1 MDKQID
7 ISIISLFLSSKKVSI
22 FYIKKESC
30 FSNNF
35 REQKS
40 NINLVVQCRKLQTH
54 IFNIHLTFLISAHTS
69 KKKYYKNLQRNN
81 ISSEVNWENKILWF
95 LNQILVRLLIYLLA
109 FSEKSGFSWQGTK
122 CYPYHIQT

>member
-1 MDKQID
+1 MDKEID

-22 FYIKKESC
+22 FYIRKESS

-40 NINLVVQCRKLQTH
+40 NINLVVQCRKLQTQ

-69 KKKYYKNLQRNN
+69 KKNYYENLQRNN
-81 ISSEVNWENKILWF
+81 I
-95 LNQILVRLLIYLLA
+95 LL
-109 FSEKSGFSWQGTK
+109 K
-122 CYPYHIQT
+122 